1 MAQSDFYAIDTIRD
15 IRLYFVE
22 SDWDEILDTLY
33 VLGELER
40 LKGSVIIDGESYLN
54 VGVRY
59 KGFSSYSSSRD
70 KNPLN
75 IQLDYINEHQNHS
88 GYSKIKLSNVIQD
101 PSFVREAL
109 SYEIARNYMPA
120 SKANYANVYINDTLI
135 GLYTNVESVEDNFL
149 DTHFGSSD
157 HTFIKCNP
165 VSLDLNGENSNL
177 SDAPGPGID
186 GYFSFYKLKSNNE
199 QDWFKLQAFIDT
211 LNTSTQNIEELLNV
225 DRALWMHAFNYT
237 VINFDS
243 YIGYA
248 QNYYLYQD
256 HLGQFNPI
264 LWDLNMSF
272 GSYRLTDAS
281 DNWDGFSIEEAK
293 YIDPLQHLN
302 SFSVQPRPLI
312 RNLLENDT
320 YRRMYM
326 AHIRTMNQEVF
337 ESGDYL
343 VRGQVMQDL
352 IDPSV
357 LADTNKF
364 YSYTDFTVNL
374 DSTVSDLVDYPGI
387 FELMNPRSNYLLNLT
402 WFAEIP
408 VISAINSFP
417 VAPTSGD
424 SIWISAKITEVTTN
438 ASLVYR
444 LSRNERFSAVQMM
457 DNGTM
462 NDGIAGDSIFGAFI
476 PNCSNN
482 VEYYIYAENDSAG
495 RFSPERAAHEFYTI
509 TPKLEAQDLVINEV
523 MANNQFTQTDQDG
536 DFDNW
541 IEFYNNSD
549 YTISTDGLYL
559 TNEQAD
565 LTKWAFPEQTI
576 LPGAYAIVWADQEME
591 QYGMHTSIV
600 LDPNG
605 DSLWLS
611 YADGSI
617 VDEMTF
623 EKQAAISSTG
633 RYPNGTGSFTE
644 MSPSYRVVN
653 TDGTDNFIADGIF
666 IFPNPANDEFQL
678 RLNSASSAIMSMA
691 TIDGRIVISEE
702 EINSDSMATVDTSS
716 LESGFYIIRVTYE
729 GTQRTKRILITH

>member
-1 MAQSDFYAIDTIRD
+1 MSQSDFYAIDTIRD
-15 IRLYFVE
+15 VRLYFVE
-22 SDWDEILDTLY
+22 DDWDEILDSLY

-40 LKGSVIIDGESYLN
+40 LKANVIIDGESYLN

-75 IQLDYINEHQNHS
+75 IQLDYIDENQNHS

-135 GLYTNVESVEDNFL
+135 GLYTNVESVEDDFL
-149 DTHFGSSD
+149 ENHFGSND
-157 HTFIKCNP
+157 HTFVKCNP

-177 SDAPGPGID
+177 SDSPGPGID
-186 GYFSFYKLKSNNE
+186 GYFPFYKLKSNDD
-199 QDWFKLQAFIDT
+199 QDWFELQAFIDT
-211 LNTSTQNIEELLNV
+211 LNTSPQNIEELLNV

-237 VINFDS
+237 LINFDS

-248 QNYYLYQD
+248 QNFYLYQD

-272 GSYRLTDAS
+272 ASYRLTDAS
-281 DNWDGFSIEEAK
+281 DNWDGFTIEEAK

-343 VRGQVMQDL
+343 VRGQAMQDL

-364 YSYTDFTVNL
+364 YTYADFTVNL
-374 DSTVSDLVDYPGI
+374 DSTVSDLVDYPGLS
-387 FELMNPRSNYLLNLT
+387 ELMSPRSNYLLNLS

-444 LSRNERFSAVQMM
+444 LSRNDRFAAVQML
-457 DNGTM
+457 DDGTM
-462 NDGIAGDSIFGAFI
+462 YDGAAGDSVFGAFI

-509 TPKLEAQDLVINEV
+509 TPKLGAQDLVINEV
-523 MANNQFTQTDQDG
+523 MSNNQFTQTDQDG

-541 IEFYNNSD
+541 IELYNNSD
-549 YTISTDGLYL
+549 YTISTNGLYL
-559 TNEQAD
+559 TNDQAD

-576 LPGAYAIVWADQEME
+576 LPGAYAIIWADQDVE
-591 QYGMHTSIV
+591 QYGMHTSLV
-600 LDPNG
+600 LDNNG
-605 DSLWLS
+605 GSLWLS

-617 VDEMTF
+617 VDQMTYG
-623 EKQAAISSTG
+623 KQEAISSTG
-633 RYPNGTGSFTE
+633 RYPNGTGSFIE
-644 MSPSYRVVN
+644 MSPSYRVAN
-653 TDGTDNFIADGIF
+653 TDGTDNFIADDIF
-666 IFPNPANDEFQL
+666 VFPNPANDQFQV
-678 RLNSASSAIMSMA
+678 RLNGANSATMSMA
-691 TIDGRIVISEE
+691 TIDGRIVRTEEDIS
-702 EINSDSMATVDTSS
+702 SDSLATIDASG
-716 LESGFYIIRVTYE
+716 LESGFYIIRVSYG
-729 GTQRTKRILITH
+729 GTQRAKRILITH